1 MCLRNPREKEEEV
14 IQFGKLWDVHVIIL
28 NRASMLYIGDV
39 KKQREGEK
47 LKSSRLE
54 RDGGSKIAKER
65 QKNIHRQKIE
75 KYNVL

>member
-1 MCLRNPREKEEEV
+1 
-14 IQFGKLWDVHVIIL
+14 
-28 NRASMLYIGDV
+28 MLYIGDV

>member
-1 MCLRNPREKEEEV
+1 MGCSY
-14 IQFGKLWDVHVIIL
+14 VIIL

-54 RDGGSKIAKER
+54 RDGGSKIARK
-65 QKNIHRQKIE
+65 KNIHRQKIE